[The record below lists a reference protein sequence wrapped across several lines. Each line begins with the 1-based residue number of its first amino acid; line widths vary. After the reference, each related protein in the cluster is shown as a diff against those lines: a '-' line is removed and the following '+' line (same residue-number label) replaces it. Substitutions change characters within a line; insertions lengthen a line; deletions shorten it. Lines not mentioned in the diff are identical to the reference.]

1 MKWIARCAFFPCL
14 LILALYLSP
23 VCAEAADDS
32 KSVIDMIPAE
42 SLAYIYISDLDVV
55 VNLAKESPEWQEI
68 QDMEHITEGLD
79 AARQGLSFVPML
91 AGITIDEFMSTF
103 GHRMAAC
110 LMGMGAQGPVA
121 GLIVDVGDYK
131 EQVEYAVSQAATFP
145 ALAGGAMIEEKEY
158 REIPYT
164 LVGNEALKVGY
175 GFLDNF
181 LMAGVGGGFEKLV
194 DFYKDGGKSIKDT
207 ENFQYMEQKVSLSSN
222 LCVYL
227 DLERAA
233 PLLQELAKASAGGDE
248 MQAMMMDLAFSSAKA
263 FAFSLGLSGHVNEMY
278 LYLKQTEAHPITD
291 LLLAPRS
298 PMYSADLI
306 PLDAGAM
313 VGVHIGDPMELMD
326 KGLKLAEFFGVPT
339 QEIEAQIQ
347 QMEDTVGLNL
357 QDDLLS
363 ALTGEIAVITM
374 LPKGNADLT
383 FDPLQMIM
391 QAGKVRPVI
400 FLGVKDEAK
409 LKATF
414 NKLSQMVNLETSSLK
429 VESYKGSDV
438 HTEAVPLDVLVPGI
452 ALIPAYSFRD
462 NLLIMSNS
470 AEWIRDAID
479 LLESPGD
486 PNIQGKLSRSRA
498 LVYVDI
504 AGMADFAMAQSLV
517 KEIDPPEEIKDKLSS
532 LGSVAASFSLGEDGI
547 GISLISTS
555 DDNWTTKIMRG
566 VVIGLY
572 ADAMSKEKKAADQE
586 AMLEKEAWEEEHE
599 MQEPGEME
607 EAEEG
612 VEEDEY

>member
-1 MKWIARCAFFPCL
+1 
-14 LILALYLSP
+14 
-23 VCAEAADDS
+23 
-32 KSVIDMIPAE
+32 MIPYE
-42 SLAYIYISDLDVV
+42 SLAYMYISDLDAV
-55 VNLAKESPEWQEI
+55 VNSVKESPEWQEI
-68 QDMEHITEGLD
+68 RGMEHIAEDLD
-79 AARQGLSFVPML
+79 KANQALAFVPML

-103 GHRMAAC
+103 GHRMVVC
-110 LMGMGAQGPVA
+110 LMGMSTQGPVA

-158 REIPYT
+158 RETQYT
-164 LVGNEALKVGY
+164 LVGNATLKVSY

-181 LMAGVGGGFEKLV
+181 LMAGIGGGFEKLV
-194 DFYKDGGKSIKDT
+194 DFYKDGGRSIKDT

-222 LCVYL
+222 ICVYA

-233 PLLQELAKASAGGDE
+233 PILKELIGAGAGGDE
-248 MQAMMMDLAFSSAKA
+248 MKAMMIDLAFNSTKA

-306 PLDAGAM
+306 PLDDGAM
-313 VGVHIGDPMELMD
+313 VGIHIGDPMELMD
-326 KGLKLAEFFGVPT
+326 KGLKLAEFFGVAT
-339 QEIEAQIQ
+339 EEIEAHIQ

-357 QDDLLS
+357 RDDLLS

-374 LPKGNADLT
+374 LPKGDVDLT
-383 FDPLQMIM
+383 LNPLQMAM
-391 QAGKVRPVI
+391 QVGKVRPVI
-400 FLGVKDEAK
+400 FVGVKDEAK

-414 NKLSQMVNLETSSLK
+414 NKLAQMINLETSSLK

-438 HTEAVPLDVLVPGI
+438 HTEAVPLDALVPGI
-452 ALIPAYSFRD
+452 ALMPAYSFRD

-470 AEWIRDAID
+470 AEWVRDAID
-479 LLESPGD
+479 LLESPGNPD
-486 PNIQGKLSRSRA
+486 IQEKLSRSRA
-498 LVYVDI
+498 LIYLDI
-504 AGMADFAMAQSLV
+504 AGIADFAMAQSLV
-517 KEIDPPEEIKDKLSS
+517 KEINPPEEIKDKLSS
-532 LGSVAASFSLGEDGI
+532 LGSVAASFSLGPDGV

-555 DDNWTTKIMRG
+555 DDNWTTKIIRG

-572 ADAMSKEKKAADQE
+572 ADAISKEKKAAEQE
-586 AMLEKEAWEEEHE
+586 AMLERETWEEEHE
-599 MQEPGEME
+599 MPESGET
-607 EAEEG
+607 EEG
-612 VEEDEY
+612 ATEDEY